1 MSNQYY
7 YGQGSVSM
15 APVVNGTRTGGF
27 TEVGDADLL
36 EFNPSQ
42 EFLDILESKSGSRR
56 LVVHAPTSSRFSFN
70 LQLKEITPENLEKA
84 FYGTNNTNAAGTGV
98 TETQVAYAIGD
109 VIPLSKINVSNVSVS
124 DGGSLLTE
132 GTDYSVAAGPGSIK
146 LLPGTSVTPGSS
158 LDITFDHA
166 ASSTVDFATQTIKNF
181 AIRFEG
187 INVATGQPEV
197 VTIENVALHMSTTL
211 SLIDTTEST
220 LTMGGEALP
229 NADDKYV
236 TYTK

>member
-1 MSNQYY
+1 
-7 YGQGSVSM
+7 
-15 APVVNGTRTGGF
+15 
-27 TEVGDADLL
+27 
-36 EFNPSQ
+36 
-42 EFLDILESKSGSRR
+42 
-56 LVVHAPTSSRFSFN
+56 
-70 LQLKEITPENLEKA
+70 
-84 FYGTNNTNAAGTGV
+84 
-98 TETQVAYAIGD
+98 
-109 VIPLSKINVSNVSVS
+109 
-124 DGGSLLTE
+124 
-132 GTDYSVAAGPGSIK
+132 
-146 LLPGTSVTPGSS
+146 